1 MLNLYE
7 EVKKAKEQLDQ
18 AWQNFE
24 YAEPDF
30 IDVASYEVTLAQKKY
45 VKLSKKLGRT
55 VFEKKEISK
64 WNKLIKALTN

>member
-1 MLNLYE
+1 MMSLYE

-18 AWQNFE
+18 AWQNFD

-30 IDVASYEVTLAQKKY
+30 IDIATYEVTLAQKKY
-45 VKLSKKLGRT
+45 SKLAKKLGKL
-55 VFEKKEISK
+55 VFDKKEVTK